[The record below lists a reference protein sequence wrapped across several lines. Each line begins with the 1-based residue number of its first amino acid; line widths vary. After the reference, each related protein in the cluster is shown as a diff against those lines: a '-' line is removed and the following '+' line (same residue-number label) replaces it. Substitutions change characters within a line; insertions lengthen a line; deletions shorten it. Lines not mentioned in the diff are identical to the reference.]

1 MATSVN
7 RVVELYQPVEKRLFD
22 DRFAIDL
29 LPFGWRILL
38 RLLFLPGLR
47 SIILSLREHRIPGTL
62 GSILCRTR
70 YIDDVLRDSLSEG
83 IEQVVILGAGFDSR
97 AYRIAGIEQV
107 RVFEADLPRLRLCML
122 LSLAYQ

>member
-1 MATSVN
+1 MKFIDESFAGMATSVN

-47 SIILSLREHRIPGTL
+47 SIILLSHYLHDAIQ
-62 GSILCRTR
+62 IAAI
-70 YIDDVLRDSLSEG
+70 YIMANSS
-83 IEQVVILGAGFDSR
+83 
-97 AYRIAGIEQV
+97 
-107 RVFEADLPRLRLCML
+107 
-122 LSLAYQ
+122 